1 MRSIGTID
9 SNISSEIIGFALP
22 FVQSDND
29 ENNFIAA
36 ADEDDEERVISVWL
50 SVTVRLQFEDNI
62 SRKLEGLRTLHQ
74 TTSFAQ
80 CTPQCTTSFAHSA
93 QMCTAFY
100 TSPLVTLCTGSP
112 LVCTELHCMEVN
124 LSELAAASGMDE
136 SIGLWCW

>member
-9 SNISSEIIGFALP
+9 SNISSEIISFTLP

-80 CTPQCTTSFAHSA
+80 CTPQCITNSASPAVHTVHSLLHQPPGHPLHWQSTSLHRIALHGSK
-93 QMCTAFY
+93 
-100 TSPLVTLCTGSP
+100 LVRISCG
-112 LVCTELHCMEVN
+112 
-124 LSELAAASGMDE
+124 
-136 SIGLWCW
+136 IGNG

>member
-1 MRSIGTID
+1 M
-9 SNISSEIIGFALP
+9 
-22 FVQSDND
+22 
-29 ENNFIAA
+29 
-36 ADEDDEERVISVWL
+36 ISVWL

-74 TTSFAQ
+74 TTSFAHSAHHSAPAALH
-80 CTPQCTTSFAHSA
+80 TVHHSAHHSA
-93 QMCTAFY
+93 QPSTPAPW
-100 TSPLVTLCTGSP
+100 SPFALT